1 MPRNFSRAACRAAIG
16 AIAASLFL
24 ASPLAAEPVVDAI
37 DAAEIGIDGYAVPLK
52 APPLRLP
59 DLDGVPQAM
68 EQWRGKMVLLSF
80 WASWCAPCVAE
91 MPALERLQA
100 TLGGD
105 DFTIVAVAVR
115 DSAEG
120 VRRLLKDRR
129 PFPLLVDGGGGTA
142 EAFRAGGIPVTY
154 VIDRE
159 GRLVAGKAGAH
170 AWDSKETIA
179 LLRAAIDRSRRGS

>member
-1 MPRNFSRAACRAAIG
+1 MLRNSSRAACRAAI
-16 AIAASLFL
+16 AAVAASLFV
-24 ASPLAAEPVVDAI
+24 ASPLAAETVVDAV
-37 DAAEIGIDGYAVPLK
+37 DAAEIGVDAYSVAIK

-59 DLDGVPQAM
+59 DLDGVTQGM
-68 EQWRGKMVLLSF
+68 EQWRGKVVLLSF

-129 PFPLLVDGGGGTA
+129 PFPLLVDGGGRAA
-142 EAFRAGGIPVTY
+142 EAFRAGGIPVAY

-159 GRLVAGKAGAH
+159 GRLVAGKAGVH
-170 AWDSKETIA
+170 AWDSQETVA
-179 LLRAAIDRSRRGS
+179 LLRAAIDRSRGGS